1 MVKTKPWEE
10 VRALAIPDTAESR
23 EAYERERR
31 EMLGEIIAYNLAE
44 LRKLRSFTQVELARA
59 LNIAQP
65 SLSALERRSD
75 VQLSTLREYIEGLGG
90 HLEIT
95 AVFDDDLRVPVRLSL
110 GEAS

>member
-1 MVKTKPWEE
+1 MVKTKSWAE
-10 VRALAIPDTAESR
+10 VRAAIPDTPEFR
-23 EAYERERR
+23 EAYEEERR

-90 HLEIT
+90 HLEIS
-95 AVFDDDLRVPVRLSL
+95 AVFDDDLRVPIRLSTD
-110 GEAS
+110 EDS

>member
-10 VRALAIPDTAESR
+10 IRALAMPETAEAH

-31 EMLGEIIAYNLAE
+31 EMLGEVVAYNLAE

-59 LNIAQP
+59 LDIAQP

-75 VQLSTLREYIEGLGG
+75 VQLQ
-90 HLEIT
+90 
-95 AVFDDDLRVPVRLSL
+95 P
-110 GEAS
+110 